1 MKLYLHRFIHH
12 IGSLAN
18 FSSLKFNRYN
28 QYESMVLPL
37 VKWLQDRGV
46 RFRYGVEVTDV
57 DFDIQPGRKQATRIA
72 WIENGVEG
80 GVEGGVKGGVVGG
93 VVGGVLGGQ
102 LNGGGDGDQPV
113 FFGEG
118 MTKPVMDQEASES
131 FHWTRAQLD
140 AHIGGKPY
148 GVDLIVPNSFAGK
161 GEASTAGAARVPETH
176 LGFAADVLDKFGV
189 DAAGLEGAIEARQSF
204 GDNMHAEGA
213 AKLLEVAFR
222 HPIRLIANA
231 LGVPP
236 QLMLDLGKRHGVP
249 VAALVG
255 TRDHALA
262 QVRAGVDILV
272 VAGGEAG
279 GHCGEVATMV
289 LVPEVAAALDAVGAT
304 TPILAAGA
312 IVTGR
317 QMAAAMAMGAH
328 GAWCGSVWLTTSEA
342 ETNPVVK
349 EKMLAASS
357 RDTVRS
363 KSRTGKPSRQLRS
376 PWTDAWEA
384 EGAPKPLPMP
394 LQSLVSEPALRKVD
408 KLSEGGHEG
417 AKQLATYWVGQ
428 GVGLMNEA
436 MSAGQ
441 VVQAFKE
448 DWIAACERLNGFV
461 GE

>member
-1 MKLYLHRFIHH
+1 MQSPICAMLDIEFPLLAFSHCRDVVVAVSKAGGMGVF
-12 IGSLAN
+12 GAASLPPER
-18 FSSLKFNRYN
+18 L
-28 QYESMVLPL
+28 EEEL
-37 VKWLQDRGV
+37 
-46 RFRYGVEVTDV
+46 
-57 DFDIQPGRKQATRIA
+57 A
-72 WIENGVEG
+72 WI
-80 GVEGGVKGGVVGG
+80 
-93 VVGGVLGGQ
+93 
-102 LNGGGDGDQPV
+102 
-113 FFGEG
+113 
-118 MTKPVMDQEASES
+118 
-131 FHWTRAQLD
+131 D
-140 AHIGGKPY
+140 AHIGGRPY

-161 GEASTAGAARVPETH
+161 GESRSAPPPIPAEHKAFVADLLGRHGVDDGNLARPAVGGGLGQNMTDDGAA
-176 LGFAADVLDKFGV
+176 A
-189 DAAGLEGAIEARQSF
+189 
-204 GDNMHAEGA
+204 
-213 AKLLEVAFR
+213 LLEVAFR
-222 HPIRLIANA
+222 HPIGLIANA

-236 QLMLDLGKRHGVP
+236 PLMLELGKRHNVP

-289 LVPEVAAALDAVGAT
+289 LVPEVAAAVEAVGAT
-304 TPILAAGA
+304 TPILAAGG

-328 GAWCGSVWLTTSEA
+328 GAWTGSVWLTTAEA

-349 EKMLAASS
+349 EKMLLASS

-394 LQSLVSEPALRKVD
+394 LQSLVSEPALRQVD
-408 KLSEGGHEG
+408 KLAEGGHEG
-417 AKQLATYWVGQ
+417 AKALATYWVGQ

-441 VVQAFKE
+441 VVQEFKA
-448 DWIAACERLNGFV
+448 DWIAACERLNGFL